1 MGEARIQEPRMDRP
15 QPQSEPQQVE
25 LAEAPTVDELRQL
38 DQPVTQDGVAQH
50 DIATEPM
57 QQKTAEPTDEEFFGT
72 EAMAA
77 YNKGV
82 AEERAGLLSSDA
94 IQNNLLALHTA
105 LEGRIAELDTERKG
119 FMGMIKNLRDK
130 IQTFMTTET
139 AMKGTRDQ
147 VMDMMTRVA
156 SSTDPAEQN
165 KILGEIANLKLDTR
179 VMEDYYA
186 ATADTSPV
194 SLPER
199 PAMNAN
205 TPFSM
210 PIGAAPPR
218 ASEQLS
224 RRPSAKEV
232 HGSDYGMQPGDDAID
247 AQIQSAL
254 RENYETIYPNTA
266 EPTDAEF
273 FGEENTSEPEDTGS
287 TTDYDLTSTPQVTAT
302 KREVVAPAAKKQESV
317 DTAMELPVLT
327 PDVAARELVLNPTQR
342 TLQVLEHS
350 YDKQSNP
357 RDAQQIAT
365 LLAREYIKR
374 ELPAKARDW
383 TKKVT
388 DPTEREHLQND
399 LTELPT
405 EPISA
410 QPVQ

>member
-1 MGEARIQEPRMDRP
+1 MGEARVQEPRMDRP

-25 LAEAPTVDELRQL
+25 PAHPPTADELQQL
-38 DQPVTQDGVAQH
+38 DGNT
-50 DIATEPM
+50 
-57 QQKTAEPTDEEFFGT
+57 EPTDEEFFGT

-82 AEERAGLLSSDA
+82 AEERAGLLSPDA
-94 IQNNLLALHTA
+94 IQNNLTALHTA

-165 KILGEIANLKLDTR
+165 KILGEIANLKLDAR

-194 SLPER
+194 AQRER
-199 PAMNAN
+199 PTMSTN
-205 TPFSM
+205 TPFSV
-210 PIGAAPPR
+210 PIGTAPPR
-218 ASEQLS
+218 ASEHLS
-224 RRPSAKEV
+224 RRPSAEDV

-247 AQIQSAL
+247 AQIKSAL
-254 RENYETIYPNTA
+254 QDIPA
-266 EPTDAEF
+266 PTDEEF
-273 FGEENTSEPEDTGS
+273 FGEENTSEAEDTGS

-302 KREVVAPAAKKQESV
+302 KGEAKAATTTQQKESV

-350 YDKQSNP
+350 YDNQSNP

-365 LLAREYIKR
+365 LLAREYVKR
-374 ELPAKARDW
+374 EMPAQARDW
-383 TKKVT
+383 TNKVT
-388 DPTEREHLQND
+388 DPTERERLQNE